1 MVPKGGED
9 GTALQAASC
18 NGNLEVVALLLGKG
32 AHPNIKGPG
41 VVLSL
46 RMSANMLPTGG
57 KYGTALQAVAA
68 TKLDK
73 YDGGGRAASLRAS
86 ASIKAATLKIATL
99 LLENG
104 ADPNV
109 QGASFAIPRMY
120 Y

>member
-46 RMSANMLPTGG
+46 RMYANMLPTGG

-73 YDGGGRAASLRAS
+73 YDGGGYRLRAASLRAR
-86 ASIKAATLKIATL
+86 ASLKVATL

-109 QGASFAIPRMY
+109 EGACFVIPMMY
-120 Y
+120 E